1 MNVTL
6 VTVSVLNM
14 LVHALGSC
22 LLISV
27 YKKGK
32 KTVQQMLLIN
42 LSLNELTVSFIFLLQ
57 TSLEDAEPQVYPTR
71 NRTTNVT
78 LSSPFK
84 ADRVGFSGVALNV
97 VFCSYYLILT

>member
-1 MNVTL
+1 MTRSMNSTL
-6 VTVSVLNM
+6 ATVSVLNM

-32 KTVQQMLLIN
+32 KTVQHMLLIN
-42 LSLNELTVSFIFLLQ
+42 LSLTELTVSFMFLLQ
-57 TSLEDAEPQVYPTR
+57 TSLEIADARIYPIR
-71 NRTTNVT
+71 NITTNST
-78 LSSPFK
+78 LFSRRK

-97 VFCSYYLILT
+97 VFCSL